1 MNPEPAQFDLL
12 PAERLIADRRNDVSA
27 TEVDAAPSLRV
38 AAAEVVREGYLLH
51 YGEPRWY
58 DVADGDLALLAGDR
72 MYAAGL
78 AALAEEGDTEAV
90 SALADAA
97 GGWDPSGQEA
107 VELLGLLADLEATP
121 DHHAEQGDQAQ
132 HAKQTKLLGE
142 DREDEVGVHF
152 RQVHELLYA
161 VAQADAEP
169 LAPADGD
176 QRLGELK
183 ARAQRVFPGIGE

>member
-90 SALADAA
+90 SALATLIAGCAEAHAVDESARAA
-97 GGWDPSGQEA
+97 KLWEST
-107 VELLGLLADLEATP
+107 LAM
-121 DHHAEQGDQAQ
+121 
-132 HAKQTKLLGE
+132 
-142 DREDEVGVHF
+142 
-152 RQVHELLYA
+152 
-161 VAQADAEP
+161 
-169 LAPADGD
+169 LAPGSD
-176 QRLGELK
+176 
-183 ARAQRVFPGIGE
+183 